1 MAFKDTVMTILI
13 FIIFF
18 ILICSSLFTAG
29 LDNIKKDWN
38 KYRCNP
44 MFMPIA
50 GYFGQDAMANFV
62 YCVGGI
68 QKGLMSV
75 FTDPIYFNINLLG
88 DIANNISNN
97 INKGLSIIGNLD
109 KFTSFVSLDIFN
121 ILRNVVIE
129 FQKILISIQDLFKK
143 LVGVLVVIVRMT
155 EGAAMSGSSIWRG
168 PIGKTLRSVCF
179 HEHTPIQLQNG
190 KFLNIKDIKHGDILC
205 NNIEVI
211 GTLRLKGTP
220 DNTFYKIW
228 SDDLQQDI
236 LVTGTHKILPDDKKD
251 DFNNFINVED
261 YYLSKPTNK
270 YSETL
275 YCLITSTNRIHI
287 GEHTFWDWED

>member
-44 MFMPIA
+44 MVMPIA
-50 GYFGQDAMANFV
+50 GYFGEDAMANFV

-68 QKGLMSV
+68 QKGLMNV
-75 FTDPIYFNINLLG
+75 FTDPLYFNINLLG

-121 ILRNVVIE
+121 MLRNVVVE
-129 FQKILISIQDLFKK
+129 FQKILINIQDLFKK

-168 PIGKTLRSVCF
+168 PIGKTLREVCF
-179 HEHTPIQLQNG
+179 HSDTPIELYNG
-190 KFLNIKDIKHGDILC
+190 TIVSIKDIKHGDQLKD
-205 NNIEVI
+205 NVEVL

-220 DNTFYKIW
+220 SNTFFKLW
-228 SDDLQQDI
+228 SEDLQQYI
-236 LVTGTHKILPDDKKD
+236 LVTGTHKILPNNAKD
-251 DFNNFINVED
+251 SFDNFINVQD
-261 YYLSKPTNK
+261 YHLSKPTSR

>member
-1 MAFKDTVMTILI
+1 MAFKDTVTTILI

-44 MFMPIA
+44 MFMPLA

-68 QKGLMSV
+68 QKGLMNV
-75 FTDPIYFNINLLG
+75 FTDPLYFNINLLG

-97 INKGLSIIGNLD
+97 INKGLSIIGKLD
-109 KFTSFVSLDIFN
+109 KFTSMVSFSIFDM
-121 ILRNVVIE
+121 LRNVVIE
-129 FQKILISIQDLFKK
+129 FQKILINIQDLFKK

-168 PIGKTLRSVCF
+168 PIGKTLREVCF
-179 HEHTPIQLQNG
+179 HSDTPIELDNG
-190 KFLNIKDIKHGDILC
+190 NIVSIKDIKHGDQLKH
-205 NNIEVI
+205 NVEVL
-211 GTLRLKGTP
+211 GTLRLKGNP
-220 DNTFYKIW
+220 SNTFFKLW
-228 SDDLQQDI
+228 SEDLQQDI
-236 LVTGTHKILPDDKKD
+236 LVTGTHKILPNNEKD
-251 DFNNFINVED
+251 SFDNFIKVED
-261 YYLSKPTNK
+261 YQLSKPTNK

-287 GEHTFWDWED
+287 GEYTFWDWED